1 MGGGTQLEEEEKK
14 EKKIAYL
21 RNLEMRQILMDIAG
35 RISNRKEGERLK
47 TLLEIPKNK
56 KWIGSRFHKL
66 LLENNW
72 KR

>member
-1 MGGGTQLEEEEKK
+1 
-14 EKKIAYL
+14 
-21 RNLEMRQILMDIAG
+21 MDIAG

-66 LLENNW
+66 LLKIIGSDNKSLTFTMEFRNI
-72 KR
+72 